1 MRKGQ
6 WDHAGREVKN
16 NKNKCPSYKKQEEER
31 RGEKN
36 QDDTIKLLPK
46 AALSSFYSPMV
57 TINLNCG
64 FESLIIITMQLGI
77 SSTEDIPD
85 SYTQNSHEYKSI
97 R

>member
-6 WDHAGREVKN
+6 WDHAGREGKN
-16 NKNKCPSYKKQEEER
+16 NKNVQAIRSKR
-31 RGEKN
+31 RREGKKN
-36 QDDTIKLLPK
+36 QDDTKWLPK
-46 AALSSFYSPMV
+46 AALFLFYSPMV

-64 FESLIIITMQLGI
+64 FESLIIIIMQLGI

-85 SYTQNSHEYKSI
+85 NYTQNSHEYKRI

>member
-6 WDHAGREVKN
+6 WDYAGREVKN
-16 NKNKCPSYKKQEEER
+16 NKKCPSYKKQEDER
-31 RGEKN
+31 KGKKN
-36 QDDTIKLLPK
+36 QDDTIKWLPK
-46 AALSSFYSPMV
+46 AALPLFYFPMV
-57 TINLNCG
+57 TIKLNCG
-64 FESLIIITMQLGI
+64 FESLIIIIMQLGI